1 MNSKEKIIEKYQ
13 SNIKNLKK
21 HNDLYFNKD
30 NPKISDAE
38 YDKIKKE
45 TIELEKKHDF
55 LKKIDSVKDIV
66 GAPPTNKFKKIKHLF
81 PLRFNFF

>member
-55 LKKIDSVKDIV
+55 KK
-66 GAPPTNKFKKIKHLF
+66 N
-81 PLRFNFF
+81 

>member
-1 MNSKEKIIEKYQ
+1 MNSKEKIIETYH

-38 YDKIKKE
+38 YDRLKKE
-45 TIELEKKHDF
+45 TLELEKKHDF
-55 LKKIDSVKDIV
+55 LKKI
-66 GAPPTNKFKKIKHLF
+66 
-81 PLRFNFF
+81 